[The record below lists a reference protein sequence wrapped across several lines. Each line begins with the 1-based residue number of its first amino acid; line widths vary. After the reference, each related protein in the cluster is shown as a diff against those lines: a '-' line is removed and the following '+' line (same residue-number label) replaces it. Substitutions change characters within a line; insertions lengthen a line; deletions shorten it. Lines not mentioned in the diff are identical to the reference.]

1 MRILALNIAFLFFF
15 GSFSLENQYSI
26 VSIEVFY
33 YENKGAWTE
42 HYEKILEIYK
52 KKCLITER
60 RKIDKILDEVNVIES
75 TKTKSKHDVDGPCNF
90 VIKLNYSKDSK
101 IIGFDNRGN
110 DMIYINNDSY
120 ITSGKLLKIIKRN
133 CMCKWNTDNG

>member
-1 MRILALNIAFLFFF
+1 MRILTLTIAFLFFF
-15 GSFSLENQYSI
+15 GSFSLENQNTV

-42 HYEKILEIYK
+42 LNENILKIYE

-60 RKIDKILDEVNVIES
+60 SKIDKILNEVHVIES
-75 TKTKSKHDVDGPCNF
+75 TKTKSKHDINGPCNV
-90 VIKLNYSKDSK
+90 VIKLNYNKDSK

-110 DMIYINNDSY
+110 NIIYINNDSY
-120 ITSGKLLKIIKRN
+120 NTSGKLLKIIKRN
-133 CMCKWNTDNG
+133 CLCKWNK